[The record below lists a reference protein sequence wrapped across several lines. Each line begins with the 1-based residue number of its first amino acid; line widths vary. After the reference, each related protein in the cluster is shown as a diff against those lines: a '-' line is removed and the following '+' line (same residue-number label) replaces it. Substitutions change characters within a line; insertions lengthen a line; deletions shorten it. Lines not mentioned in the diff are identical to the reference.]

1 MKIVGFDIYKRFIR
15 NNQFHFSF
23 FLTKLDIF
31 LFFINE
37 TIQKQVHVI
46 MHWDFQKD
54 APNELV
60 CLHVFVSNTAF
71 SVSLQW
77 RSPIQCLHNLNRN
90 EYTRNLQFYENVPW
104 KMVYTMQWMNPF
116 YHFIAI
122 VYLWSSED
130 IYLSG
135 ITPKMIIEDVLPIFL
150 FPVIKSGHFNGI
162 SSFVNF
168 VFLTLGDT
176 YLTFNPTYFSV

>member
-23 FLTKLDIF
+23 FWTELDIF

-37 TIQKQVHVI
+37 TVQKQVHVI

-60 CLHVFVSNTAF
+60 CLHVFISNTAF

-90 EYTRNLQFYENVPW
+90 EYTRNLQIYENVSW
-104 KMVYTMQWMNPF
+104 KTGLHDAMNESFLPF
-116 YHFIAI
+116 YCHRLF
-122 VYLWSSED
+122 
-130 IYLSG
+130 
-135 ITPKMIIEDVLPIFL
+135 MIIRRYIFIRHYSKNDYWRCSSNI
-150 FPVIKSGHFNGI
+150 FI
-162 SSFVNF
+162 SSH
-168 VFLTLGDT
+168 
-176 YLTFNPTYFSV
+176 